1 MNNLS
6 SKLKQLR
13 EEKGMTQKELSEVL
27 NISTSAYGY
36 YEQGK
41 SFPNLETIL
50 LLSEYYNVSI
60 DYLLGKSNYK
70 YCVEA
75 LIKKFNLPTHNESSI
90 EKIKLL
96 VYEIIKEINENK
108 FNISEKDLTDLV
120 YKLMDYIEYKLYKI
134 KNKHL

>member
-1 MNNLS
+1 MNELS
-6 SKLKQLR
+6 NKLKKLR
-13 EEKGMTQKELSEVL
+13 EEKGITQKELSELL

-70 YCVEA
+70 YCVET
-75 LIKKFNLPTHNESSI
+75 LLKKFNIPSYNEDSI

-96 VYEIIKEINENK
+96 LSEIIRELNKNQINLPSDELNDIIDK
-108 FNISEKDLTDLV
+108 LV
-120 YKLMDYIEYKLYKI
+120 DYIEYKLYKL
-134 KNKHL
+134 KL